1 VAKQTGKP
9 DSLQPVSFTRA
20 AANRIAKT
28 VSRVEGEAR
37 KTEPLRFGPRQ
48 RPRPGVVGDIF
59 RTARFTGSW
68 SVDSTATVEFT
79 NSTFT
84 PQTATANQPFL
95 RIATGDVG
103 VAKDVDNT
111 LVSDLR
117 GRWQRPRLFCAAT
130 APGCVASVRLRRR
143 KAQLTAKRRDSHS
156 RGSAS
161 FRNATARL
169 ASSTVP
175 CRTCCRQQRAQ
186 VHDLWLEAS
195 VAGGITDDD
204 CCTHAVSITTCS
216 CASPVCW
223 SHSIIRTRYWS
234 QEASIN
240 RLLLAADPCRICY
253 CLAVQLLS
261 RCADGQCRAFCE
273 ELPP

>member
-84 PQTATANQPFL
+84 PQTATAINLFCG
-95 RIATGDVG
+95 IADGDVG
-103 VAKDVDNT
+103 VAKDIENVWHLISKKRHLQAVLAAAPCQSATALPVT
-111 LVSDLR
+111 LSVVLMASAVPFARICHREGSQRRGNQR
-117 GRWQRPRLFCAAT
+117 GR
-130 APGCVASVRLRRR
+130 
-143 KAQLTAKRRDSHS
+143 
-156 RGSAS
+156 
-161 FRNATARL
+161 
-169 ASSTVP
+169 
-175 CRTCCRQQRAQ
+175 
-186 VHDLWLEAS
+186 
-195 VAGGITDDD
+195 
-204 CCTHAVSITTCS
+204 
-216 CASPVCW
+216 
-223 SHSIIRTRYWS
+223 
-234 QEASIN
+234 
-240 RLLLAADPCRICY
+240 
-253 CLAVQLLS
+253 
-261 RCADGQCRAFCE
+261 E
-273 ELPP
+273 E

>member
-84 PQTATANQPFL
+84 PQTATAINLFCGIADWRRWRCQRYRKRWHLISWEMQEVCTTRIIDIELDLNTANCEIYRTLVTATQKFL
-95 RIATGDVG
+95 R
-103 VAKDVDNT
+103 
-111 LVSDLR
+111 
-117 GRWQRPRLFCAAT
+117 
-130 APGCVASVRLRRR
+130 
-143 KAQLTAKRRDSHS
+143 LTFPFA
-156 RGSAS
+156 
-161 FRNATARL
+161 
-169 ASSTVP
+169 
-175 CRTCCRQQRAQ
+175 
-186 VHDLWLEAS
+186 
-195 VAGGITDDD
+195 
-204 CCTHAVSITTCS
+204 TCS
-216 CASPVCW
+216 TATTP
-223 SHSIIRTRYWS
+223 
-234 QEASIN
+234 
-240 RLLLAADPCRICY
+240 
-253 CLAVQLLS
+253 
-261 RCADGQCRAFCE
+261 G
-273 ELPP
+273 

>member
-84 PQTATANQPFL
+84 PQTATAINLFCGLQ
-95 RIATGDVG
+95 TGDVG
-103 VAKDVDNT
+103 VAKDIENVWHLISWEMQEVCTTRIIDIELDLNT
-111 LVSDLR
+111 ATVQYRDRTLCDCHAKVL
-117 GRWQRPRLFCAAT
+117 AAYI
-130 APGCVASVRLRRR
+130 CL
-143 KAQLTAKRRDSHS
+143 
-156 RGSAS
+156 SA
-161 FRNATARL
+161 
-169 ASSTVP
+169 
-175 CRTCCRQQRAQ
+175 
-186 VHDLWLEAS
+186 
-195 VAGGITDDD
+195 
-204 CCTHAVSITTCS
+204 TCS
-216 CASPVCW
+216 TATTP
-223 SHSIIRTRYWS
+223 
-234 QEASIN
+234 
-240 RLLLAADPCRICY
+240 
-253 CLAVQLLS
+253 
-261 RCADGQCRAFCE
+261 G
-273 ELPP
+273 